1 MTETVIVVP
10 CYNEA
15 QRLPVDEFRRYCEAH
30 PSVRFIFV
38 NDGST
43 DTTLDL
49 LEQLAREHPRQIS
62 AIDQG
67 SNTGKAATVRTGMQQ
82 GFKSGATYAGYW
94 DADLATGLDELAR
107 FVQILDHD
115 PQLEMVFGAR
125 VKLLGRDIQR
135 RAIRHYPGRIFAT
148 LASLTLGLPVYDTQC
163 GAKLFRTS
171 PDMVAIFE
179 EPFITNW
186 IFDVEI
192 VARLIRARRHSKQPS
207 AQKAIYELPLQAWQD
222 VPGSTIRAADFARA
236 IWGLARIYWHTLR
249 R

>member
-15 QRLPVDEFRRYCEAH
+15 HRLPIEEFGRFCKAQ
-30 PSVRFIFV
+30 PSVRFTFV

-43 DTTLDL
+43 DSTLEL
-49 LEQLAREHPRQIS
+49 LEELAREHPDQI
-62 AIDQG
+62 AVIDQRP
-67 SNTGKAATVRTGMQQ
+67 NAGKAASVQRGMLQALE
-82 GFKSGATYAGYW
+82 SGAAYAGYW
-94 DADLATGLDELAR
+94 DADLATGLDELPR
-107 FVQILDHD
+107 FVQILDRD

-135 RAIRHYPGRIFAT
+135 RAIRHYPGRVFAT

-163 GAKLFRTS
+163 GAKLFRVS
-171 PDMVAIFE
+171 PDMFAIFE
-179 EPFITNW
+179 DPFLTDW

-192 VARLIRARRHSKQPS
+192 VARLIRDRRHSRQLS
-207 AQKAIYELPLQAWQD
+207 AEKVIYELPLQAWHD
-222 VPGSTIRAADFARA
+222 VPGSTIRAADFAMA